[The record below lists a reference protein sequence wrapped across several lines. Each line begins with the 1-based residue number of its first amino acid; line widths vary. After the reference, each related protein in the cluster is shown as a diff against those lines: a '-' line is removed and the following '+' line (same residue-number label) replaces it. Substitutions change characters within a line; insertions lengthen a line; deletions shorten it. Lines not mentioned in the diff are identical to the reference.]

1 MHEMH
6 IKAHYIKP
14 WTKTTV
20 SKNFSNRL
28 RNILKRD
35 FDPASPD
42 AAWCTDIT
50 YIWTY
55 DDGFVYLTSV
65 MDLFSRKIISWV
77 LTKDMTAESV
87 LEAIKIA
94 QKRRNIRK
102 PVIIHSDRGIQFTGE
117 LYKEITEKM
126 KRSYSKKACPWD
138 NACIES
144 FHSLI
149 KRSDNMSTLP
159 NDKIE
164 KYLDELSDEYKNLL
178 YKALVARTKPLDDLS
193 VSELLRMDSEIKK
206 PLLAD
211 YKNKQRRDYTL
222 FRLGLLYMILGA
234 FIFLLS
240 ILFWK
245 NDQNGVGNIISLIS
259 CIVAFIGFIFV
270 LYSFATQ
277 IFGVGTS
284 KYNASSEEYSKV
296 LEYEIVMKWRELEG
310 IVEDISI
317 TSQINTSNSVIQFLA
332 ENHFIDNNEFNIL
345 REFLKMRN
353 NIVYA
358 TDVKYTTEELKQML
372 SEINLIINKLEEII

>member
-14 WTKTTV
+14 WAKTTV

-102 PVIIHSDRGIQFTGE
+102 PVIIHSDRGIQFTSE

-149 KRSDNMSTLP
+149 KREWLNQHKIQNYEDAYKLVFEYIETFYNTVRIHSHCNYQSP
-159 NDKIE
+159 NQYE
-164 KYLDELSDEYKNLL
+164 KSYVK
-178 YKALVARTKPLDDLS
+178 
-193 VSELLRMDSEIKK
+193 
-206 PLLAD
+206 
-211 YKNKQRRDYTL
+211 
-222 FRLGLLYMILGA
+222 
-234 FIFLLS
+234 
-240 ILFWK
+240 
-245 NDQNGVGNIISLIS
+245 
-259 CIVAFIGFIFV
+259 
-270 LYSFATQ
+270 
-277 IFGVGTS
+277 
-284 KYNASSEEYSKV
+284 
-296 LEYEIVMKWRELEG
+296 
-310 IVEDISI
+310 
-317 TSQINTSNSVIQFLA
+317 SN
-332 ENHFIDNNEFNIL
+332 
-345 REFLKMRN
+345 
-353 NIVYA
+353 
-358 TDVKYTTEELKQML
+358 
-372 SEINLIINKLEEII
+372 